1 MNYICSRQE
10 TKKME
15 KQTDQFVEETLQ
27 KALSAA
33 HAMGKLDQ
41 EQTDRIVRAIYEVG
55 FNNRWKLAEMAHM
68 ETGIGIVRDKMIKNI
83 IATRFVYR
91 DIIGQKTVGIINED
105 PENQVIEIARP
116 MGPIFAVTPV
126 TNPTSTALFKILIAM
141 KSRNPII
148 IYPHGAAKKCT
159 TEAARLCYE
168 AALGAGAP
176 ENCIQ
181 WIPRVT
187 RDQVIHFMSHKRIA
201 LVLATGSV
209 SLVRASYS
217 SGNPAIGV
225 GPGNVP
231 VYIGKSADVEFAVD
245 QILLSK
251 LFDNGTICASEQAVV
266 VSRYNADAV
275 REEFKRRG
283 AYFLS
288 SEEID
293 KVGKIAFNKAQRSMS
308 PEVIGKPATFIAEL
322 AGITVPETTT
332 LLIAEMEKHQVG
344 IEWPLSLEI
353 LAPILAFY
361 EVPSFEE
368 GIAMCRKINEHG
380 GLGHTVS
387 IFSNDDAKIRYF
399 AHSLN
404 AGRIVVNTPSS
415 QGALGGLYNSLTPS
429 LTLAC
434 GSGGKNFTT
443 DNISVKHLLNIQR
456 IAYRKISF
464 CAEHQE
470 DSAFCC
476 DQNLSVHEI
485 EEKCAKHREEKY
497 PTILPPQ

>member
-1 MNYICSRQE
+1 MD
-10 TKKME
+10 KH
-15 KQTDQFVEETLQ
+15 TDLFVEETLQ
-27 KALSAA
+27 KALSAG

-41 EQTDRIVRAIYEVG
+41 LQTDKITRAIYEVG
-55 FNNRWKLAEMAHM
+55 FNNRWKLAEMAFR
-68 ETGIGIVRDKMIKNI
+68 ETGIGNVHDKMIKNI

-91 DIIGQKTVGIINED
+91 DISMQKTVGVINED
-105 PENQVIEIARP
+105 RENQVVEIARP

-148 IYPHGAAKKCT
+148 LYPHGAAKKCT
-159 TEAARLCYE
+159 TETARICYE
-168 AALGAGAP
+168 AALAAGAP

-187 RDQVIHFMSHKRIA
+187 RDQVLQFMGHKRIA

-209 SLVRASYS
+209 SLVRAAYS
-217 SGNPAIGV
+217 SGTPAIGV

-231 VYIGKSADVEFAVD
+231 VYIGKSADVPFAVD

-266 VSRYNADAV
+266 VSQNNAQKV
-275 REEFKRRG
+275 REEFIRRG

-288 SEEID
+288 PGEIK
-293 KVGKIAFNKAQRSMS
+293 KVGTIAFNATQRSMS
-308 PEVIGKPATFIAEL
+308 PEVIGKSAVFIAAM
-322 AGITVPETTT
+322 AGIKVPETTC
-332 LLIAEMEKHQVG
+332 LLIAPMEKHQVG
-344 IEWPLSLEI
+344 LEWPLSLEI

-361 EVPSFEE
+361 EVSNFEE

-387 IFSNDDAKIRYF
+387 IFSNDDEKIRYF
-399 AHSLN
+399 AQSLN

-415 QGALGGLYNSLTPS
+415 QGALGGLYNGLTPS
-429 LTLAC
+429 MTLAC

-443 DNISVKHLLNIQR
+443 DNISVRHLLNIQR

-464 CAEHQE
+464 CSEHQA
-470 DSAFCC
+470 DGAFCC
-476 DQNLSVHEI
+476 DQHLTVTEI
-485 EEKCAKHREEKY
+485 DEKCSKQREENS
-497 PTILPPQ
+497 

>member
-1 MNYICSRQE
+1 MDTNQDPFI
-10 TKKME
+10 E
-15 KQTDQFVEETLQ
+15 KILGNALNATHVMGKFDQQQTD
-27 KALSAA
+27 K
-33 HAMGKLDQ
+33 
-41 EQTDRIVRAIYEVG
+41 IVRSIYETG
-55 FNNRWKLAEMAHM
+55 FNHRLDLAEMAFQ
-68 ETGIGIVRDKMIKNI
+68 ETGIGNVRDKMIKNI

-91 DIIGQKTVGIINED
+91 DISHQPTVGIINED
-105 PENQVIEIARP
+105 RETQIIEIARP
-116 MGPIFAVTPV
+116 MGPIFAITPV

-148 IYPHGAAKKCT
+148 IYPHGAARKCT
-159 TEAARLCYE
+159 SEAARLCYE
-168 AALGAGAP
+168 AALNAGAP

-181 WIPRVT
+181 WLPRIT
-187 RDQVIHFMSHKRIA
+187 REQVLTLMSHKKIA

-209 SLVRASYS
+209 SLVKAAYT

-231 VYIGKSADVEFAVD
+231 VYIGKSADVKFAVE

-251 LFDNGTICASEQAVV
+251 MFDNGTICASEQAVV
-266 VSRYNADAV
+266 VSRYNASQV
-275 REEFKRRG
+275 KEEFIRQG

-288 SEEID
+288 QEEIE

-308 PEVIGKPATFIAEL
+308 PEVIGKPAT
-322 AGITVPETTT
+322 T
-332 LLIAEMEKHQVG
+332 IAEMAGIQIPEGSRCLIAPMENLQVG
-344 IEWPLSLEI
+344 LDWPLSLEI

-361 EVPSFEE
+361 EVAGFEE
-368 GIAMCRKINEHG
+368 GIAQCRKINEHG

-387 IFSNDDAKIRYF
+387 IFSNDDEKIRYF
-399 AHSLN
+399 AQSLN

-415 QGALGGLYNSLTPS
+415 QGALGGLYNALTPS

-443 DNISVKHLLNIQR
+443 DNISVRHLLNIQR

-464 CAEHQE
+464 CAEHQAGN
-470 DSAFCC
+470 AFCC
-476 DQNLSVHEI
+476 DQHLNIDEI
-485 EEKCAKHREEKY
+485 EEKCLNNKN
-497 PTILPPQ
+497 